1 MMQLPLQ
8 VDARLEKF
16 VMALGAKVDD
26 LPGKLRDILES
37 APERFPELEPVP
49 APVQNVHEGGDQ
61 EGVSRR
67 LEDISRMLELALS
80 KPPGDY
86 KIDEPNQEE
95 AGQAPTET
103 EDLNRSNQEGKE
115 ETDGEGAADKSSS
128 DSSDASA
135 LLPQSEMIQEILRLV
150 RELGSRDRNQ
160 EDLPAGKGSGE
171 NGSANGAIR

>member
-8 VDARLEKF
+8 VDTRLEKF

-49 APVQNVHEGGDQ
+49 TPVQNVQEVGDQ

-80 KPPGDY
+80 KPPGD

-103 EDLNRSNQEGKE
+103 EDLNRSNPEGKE

-128 DSSDASA
+128 DSSDAAA

-160 EDLPAGKGSGE
+160 EDLTAGKGSGE